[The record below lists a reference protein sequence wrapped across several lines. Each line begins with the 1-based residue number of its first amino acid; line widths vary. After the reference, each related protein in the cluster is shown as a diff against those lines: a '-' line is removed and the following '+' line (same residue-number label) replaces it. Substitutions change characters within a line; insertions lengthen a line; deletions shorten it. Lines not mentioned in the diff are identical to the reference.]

1 MPTLNREG
9 TNDCSFSLINL
20 LPFTRLPGS
29 VLAEN
34 KEIFSEQ
41 VYYLRRKEIN
51 LSDHIKTIKEGT
63 VMVGHD
69 DEHLAEEEFKQFVM
83 ELGSFE
89 EKQTCF
95 KVLDADCLQ
104 VAHELIE
111 KTGRTPMVLNLGRF
125 ITIKNSITYSALKHQ
140 EEQCV
145 ESIGF
150 LI

>member
-34 KEIFSEQ
+34 KEIFAEQ
-41 VYYLRRKEIN
+41 TYYLKKKEIN
-51 LSDHIKTIKEGT
+51 LSDHIRTIKEGT
-63 VMVGHD
+63 VLLGHD
-69 DEHLAEEEFKQFVM
+69 DEHQAEEEVAQFI
-83 ELGSFE
+83 ELQSSSLPSDE
-89 EKQTCF
+89 EKNTCF

-104 VAHELIE
+104 VAFELFE

-125 ITIKNSITYSALKHQ
+125 IKY
-140 EEQCV
+140 C
-145 ESIGF
+145 
-150 LI
+150 